1 MSHPQE
7 LGLREQADA
16 IADGSLDAGDLLDAT
31 LERIA
36 ERDGELNSTPVVFAD
51 EAHAMLADAPAGP
64 LRGVP
69 LTRKDMFTTPWRGA
83 HGGTSRELLPPGP
96 SGVFRRLQEAG
107 AVVVGVAQQHE
118 LGMGTTGRASVW
130 GPARN
135 PRDPSRCAGGSSG
148 GSGSA
153 VAAHIVAG
161 SIGSDSGGSTRI
173 PAAYCGVVG
182 LKTTWGSVPPEGYT
196 GGVSTFSAAGAFGRD
211 AGDARLLSEVLTARA
226 LPAGDGAR
234 LRCGIVRAPFW
245 EDLDPEVEARCR
257 EALEAAGWELVEL
270 ALDRVELCGP
280 AAASRLAPELL
291 AGLDLSILDELDPA
305 TRALTQFALL
315 TPAVRMVRA
324 DRVRAHLRRDTA
336 RAFER
341 ADVLAWPASPA
352 PPPLVDAP
360 VVELPSGTSLADPP
374 NLRQATLAN
383 LTGVPGISIPV
394 GDAAGLPVGLQ
405 LLAPW
410 GEEARLLDAADHLGL
425 RGLSPQSGSAGAKPP
440 ATGG

>member
-1 MSHPQE
+1 VSHPQD
-7 LGLREQADA
+7 LGLREQAA
-16 IADGSLDAGDLLDAT
+16 AVADGSLGAGELLEAT

-36 ERDGELNSTPVVFAD
+36 ERDGELNSTPVVFAE
-51 EAHAMLADAPAGP
+51 EARAMLADAPAGP
-64 LRGVP
+64 LYGVP
-69 LTRKDMFTTPWRGA
+69 VTLKDMFTTPWRGA
-83 HGGTSRELLPPGP
+83 HSGTARELLPASA
-96 SGVFRRLQEAG
+96 SGVFRRLRDAG

-135 PRDPSRCAGGSSG
+135 PHDLARCAGGSSG

-153 VAAHIVAG
+153 VAAQLVAG

-182 LKTTWGSVPPEGYT
+182 LKTTWGSVPRDGYT

-211 AGDARLLSEVLTARA
+211 AADTRLLGEVLAARSM
-226 LPAGDGAR
+226 PAGDGAR
-234 LRCGIVRAPFW
+234 LRCGIVHAPFW
-245 EDLDPEVEARCR
+245 EDLDPDVEARCR
-257 EALEAAGWELVEL
+257 DAIEAAGWEVVEL
-270 ALDRVELCGP
+270 ELDRVELSGP

-291 AGLDLSILDELDPA
+291 AGLDLSILPELDPA

-324 DRVRAHLRRDTA
+324 DRVRAHLRRETA

-341 ADVLAWPASPA
+341 ADVLAWPVSPA
-352 PPPLVDAP
+352 PPPLIDAP
-360 VVELPSGTSLADPP
+360 VVELPSGTTLADPP

-383 LTGVPGISIPV
+383 LTGVPGISVPV
-394 GDAAGLPVGLQ
+394 GEAAGLPVGLQ
-405 LLAPW
+405 LLSPW
-410 GEEARLLDAADHLGL
+410 GEEARLLDAAEHLGATL
-425 RGLSPQSGSAGAKPP
+425 GSDPNVAKRPAAGA
-440 ATGG
+440 

>member
-1 MSHPQE
+1 VSHPQD
-7 LGLREQADA
+7 LGLREQARA
-16 IADGSLDAGDLLDAT
+16 IADGSLDAGELLDAT

-36 ERDGELNSTPVVFAD
+36 ERDGGLNSTPVVFPE
-51 EAHAMLADAPAGP
+51 EARAMLADAPRGP
-64 LRGVP
+64 LHGVP
-69 LTRKDMFTTPWRGA
+69 LTLKDMFTTPWRGA
-83 HGGTSRELLPPGP
+83 HSGTARELLPPGP
-96 SGVFRRLQEAG
+96 SGVFSRLRDAG

-135 PRDPSRCAGGSSG
+135 PHDPARCAGGSSG
-148 GSGSA
+148 GSGAA
-153 VAAHIVAG
+153 VAAHLVAG

-182 LKTTWGSVPPEGYT
+182 LKTTWGSVPREGYT

-211 AGDARLLSEVLTARA
+211 AADTRLLGEVLAARP
-226 LPAGDGAR
+226 LPAGDGAQ

-245 EDLDPEVEARCR
+245 EDVDPDVEARCR
-257 EALEAAGWELVEL
+257 DAIDAAGWDVVEL
-270 ALDRVELCGP
+270 ELDRVELSGP
-280 AAASRLAPELL
+280 AAAARLAPELL
-291 AGLDLSILDELDPA
+291 AGLDLSILPELDPA

-324 DRVRAHLRRDTA
+324 DRVRAHLRRETA

-341 ADVLAWPASPA
+341 VDILAWPASPA
-352 PPPLVDAP
+352 PPPLIDSP
-360 VVELPSGTSLADPP
+360 VVELPSGTALADPP

-383 LTGVPGISIPV
+383 LTGIPGISVPV
-394 GDAAGLPVGLQ
+394 GAAARLPVGLQ

-410 GEEARLLDAADHLGL
+410 GEEARLLDAAEHLESRL
-425 RGLSPQSGSAGAKPP
+425 
-440 ATGG
+440 

>member
-1 MSHPQE
+1 VSHPQD
-7 LGLREQADA
+7 LGLREQAQA
-16 IADGSLDAGDLLDAT
+16 VADGSLDAGELLDAT
-31 LERIA
+31 LERLA
-36 ERDGELNSTPVVFAD
+36 ERDGALNSTPVVFA
-51 EAHAMLADAPAGP
+51 EQARAMLADAPAGP

-69 LTRKDMFTTPWRGA
+69 LTLKDMFTTPWRGA

-96 SGVFRRLQEAG
+96 SGVFTRLRDAG

-135 PRDPSRCAGGSSG
+135 PHDLARCAGGSSG

-153 VAAHIVAG
+153 VAARLVAG

-182 LKTTWGSVPPEGYT
+182 LKTTWGSVPRAGYT
-196 GGVSTFSAAGAFGRD
+196 GGVSTFSAAGAFARD
-211 AGDARLLSEVLTARA
+211 AADARMLSEVLTARA
-226 LPAGDGAR
+226 LPGGDAGG

-257 EALEAAGWELVEL
+257 DALAAAGWDLVEL
-270 ALDRVELCGP
+270 ALDRVELSGP

-291 AGLDLSILDELDPA
+291 AGLDLSVLAELDPA

-315 TPAVRMVRA
+315 TPAVRLVRA
-324 DRVRAHLRRDTA
+324 DRVRAHLRRETA

-341 ADVLAWPASPA
+341 VDVLAWPASPA
-352 PPPLVDAP
+352 PPPLIDAP
-360 VVELPSGTSLADPP
+360 VVELPSGTTLADPP

-383 LTGVPGISIPV
+383 LTGVPGISVPV
-394 GDAAGLPVGLQ
+394 GKADRLPVGLQ

-410 GEEARLLDAADHLGL
+410 GEEARLLDAAE
-425 RGLSPQSGSAGAKPP
+425 RVEAALSSP
-440 ATGG
+440 AQAA

>member
-1 MSHPQE
+1 MSHPQD
-7 LGLREQADA
+7 LGLREQAQA

-36 ERDGELNSTPVVFAD
+36 ERDGDLTSTPVVFAE
-51 EAHAMLADAPAGP
+51 EARAMLAVAPDGP

-69 LTRKDMFTTPWRGA
+69 VTLKDMFSTPWRGA
-83 HGGTSRELLPPGP
+83 HGGTSRELLPAGA
-96 SGVFRRLQEAG
+96 SGVFARLRDAG

-135 PRDPSRCAGGSSG
+135 PRDPARCAGGSSG
-148 GSGSA
+148 GSAAA
-153 VAAHIVAG
+153 VAARLVAG

-173 PAAYCGVVG
+173 PASYCGVVG
-182 LKTTWGSVPPEGYT
+182 LKTTWGSVPREGYT

-211 AGDARLLSEVLTARA
+211 AADARTLAEVLAARA
-226 LPAGDGAR
+226 FPAGDGAR

-245 EDLDPEVEARCR
+245 DDLDPGVEARCR
-257 EALEAAGWELVEL
+257 EAVAAAGWEVVEL
-270 ALDRVELCGP
+270 ALDRVELSGP

-291 AGLDLSILDELDPA
+291 AGLDLSVLAELDPA

-324 DRVRAHLRRDTA
+324 DRVRAHLRRETA
-336 RAFER
+336 RAFEQ

-360 VVELPSGTSLADPP
+360 VVELPSGTALADPP

-383 LTGVPGISIPV
+383 LTGIPGISVPV
-394 GDAAGLPVGLQ
+394 GEAAGLPVGLQ

-410 GEEARLLDAADHLGL
+410 GAEARLLDAAAHLEGV
-425 RGLSPQSGSAGAKPP
+425 LSSP
-440 ATGG
+440 ARAA

>member
-1 MSHPQE
+1 VSHPQD
-7 LGLREQADA
+7 LGLREQARA
-16 IADGSLDAGDLLDAT
+16 IADGSLDAGELLDAT

-36 ERDGELNSTPVVFAD
+36 ERDGGLNSTPVVFPE
-51 EAHAMLADAPAGP
+51 EARAMLADAPRGP
-64 LRGVP
+64 LHGVP
-69 LTRKDMFTTPWRGA
+69 LTLKDMFTTPWRGA
-83 HGGTSRELLPPGP
+83 HSGTARELLPPGP
-96 SGVFRRLQEAG
+96 SGVFSRLRDAG

-135 PRDPSRCAGGSSG
+135 PHDPARCAGGSSG
-148 GSGSA
+148 GSGAA
-153 VAAHIVAG
+153 VAAHLVAG

-182 LKTTWGSVPPEGYT
+182 LKTTWGSVPREGYT

-211 AGDARLLSEVLTARA
+211 AADARLLGEVLAARA
-226 LPAGDGAR
+226 MPPGDGAQ

-245 EDLDPEVEARCR
+245 EDVDPDVEARCR
-257 EALEAAGWELVEL
+257 DAIDAAGWDVVEL
-270 ALDRVELCGP
+270 ELDRVELSGP
-280 AAASRLAPELL
+280 AAAARLAPELL
-291 AGLDLSILDELDPA
+291 AGLDLSILPELDPA

-324 DRVRAHLRRDTA
+324 DRVRAHLRRQTA

-341 ADVLAWPASPA
+341 VDMLAWPASPA
-352 PPPLVDAP
+352 PPPLIDSP
-360 VVELPSGTSLADPP
+360 VVELPSGTALADPP

-383 LTGVPGISIPV
+383 LTGIPGISVPV
-394 GDAAGLPVGLQ
+394 GAAAGLPVGLQ

-410 GEEARLLDAADHLGL
+410 GEEARLLDAAEHLEL
-425 RGLSPQSGSAGAKPP
+425 RL
-440 ATGG
+440 

>member
-1 MSHPQE
+1 MSHPQD
-7 LGLREQADA
+7 LGLRAQAQA
-16 IADGSLDAGDLLDAT
+16 VADGSLDPRELLDAT

-36 ERDGELNSTPVVFAD
+36 EREGELNSTPVVFAD
-51 EAHAMLADAPAGP
+51 EARAMLAAAPPGP

-69 LTRKDMFTTPWRGA
+69 LTLKDMFTTPWRGA
-83 HGGTSRELLPPGP
+83 HSGTSRELLPPGA
-96 SGVFRRLQEAG
+96 SGVFERLRAAG
-107 AVVVGVAQQHE
+107 AVVVGIAQQHE

-135 PRDPSRCAGGSSG
+135 PHDPARCAGGSSG
-148 GSGSA
+148 GSASA
-153 VAAHIVAG
+153 VAARLVAG

-182 LKTTWGSVPPEGYT
+182 LKTTWGSVPRFGYT

-211 AGDARLLSEVLTARA
+211 AADTRLLAEVLAGRD
-226 LPAGDGAR
+226 LPAGDGAT
-234 LRCGIVRAPFW
+234 LCCGIVPAPFW

-257 EALEAAGWELVEL
+257 EAIATAGWDLVEL
-270 ALDRVELCGP
+270 ELDRVELAGA

-291 AGLDLSILDELDPA
+291 AGLDLSILPELDPA

-324 DRVRAHLRRDTA
+324 DRVRAHLRREIA
-336 RAFER
+336 RAFES
-341 ADVLAWPASPA
+341 ADILAWPTSPA
-352 PPPLVDAP
+352 PPPLIDAP
-360 VVELPSGTSLADPP
+360 VVELPSGTTLADPP

-383 LTGVPGISIPV
+383 LTGVPGISVPA
-394 GDAAGLPVGLQ
+394 GEAGGLPVGLQ

-410 GEEARLLDAADHLGL
+410 GEEARLLDAAEALE
-425 RGLSPQSGSAGAKPP
+425 RAMRPAAGARSPTLP
-440 ATGG
+440 G